1 VTAQDWVK
9 TFQYSADP
17 KHAYDFT
24 WFWLPD
30 IKGYADAV
38 NGKVPLDQIGV
49 RQGANPQE
57 LIFDTIVP
65 APYLPAKLLYSL
77 PLSAAALEKTGPL
90 YNTKPETAVS
100 SGPFILSEWVRD
112 QSITYKRNESYKGSL
127 QVPFQQIVV
136 KLAAP
141 NTWFTLY
148 QAGDIDYTETPA
160 PADIKVAQSDPTL
173 SKELYQGV
181 GDFRVDY
188 LFFDVTKPP
197 FNNLKVRQAF
207 SHVIDRDAIKL
218 KILGPQGNPSYG
230 FLAPGYPASD
240 QEALKGIQNFDPAL
254 GKQLLAEAG
263 YPNGK
268 GFPKLEMW
276 LREPTPTDS
285 AVGGA
290 AGAMLKQY
298 LNIDV
303 SISAKDQAT
312 FTNALNAKPT
322 QILFG
327 FVSYGMDYLD
337 PSNMLGVWLTGGRHS
352 WSNPQYDKLVK
363 EATSYL
369 GPAAQRTQMFQQAE
383 KILVSDVPAV
393 FIYYRTPI
401 QFVKSY
407 VKGDALLPD
416 KNNIKAIH
424 WPGYT
429 TMDTVPAGL
438 YITKDAPGNRS

>member
-1 VTAQDWVK
+1 
-9 TFQYSADP
+9 
-17 KHAYDFT
+17 
-24 WFWLPD
+24 
-30 IKGYADAV
+30 
-38 NGKVPLDQIGV
+38 
-49 RQGANPQE
+49 
-57 LIFDTIVP
+57 
-65 APYLPAKLLYSL
+65 
-77 PLSAAALEKTGPL
+77 
-90 YNTKPETAVS
+90 
-100 SGPFILSEWVRD
+100 
-112 QSITYKRNESYKGSL
+112 
-127 QVPFQQIVV
+127 
-136 KLAAP
+136 
-141 NTWFTLY
+141 
-148 QAGDIDYTETPA
+148 
-160 PADIKVAQSDPTL
+160 
-173 SKELYQGV
+173 
-181 GDFRVDY
+181 
-188 LFFDVTKPP
+188 
-197 FNNLKVRQAF
+197 
-207 SHVIDRDAIKL
+207 
-218 KILGPQGNPSYG
+218 
-230 FLAPGYPASD
+230 
-240 QEALKGIQNFDPAL
+240 
-254 GKQLLAEAG
+254 
-263 YPNGK
+263 
-268 GFPKLEMW
+268 MW